1 MTSLEEVVVLGLQ
14 ALALLREVVDMLVQV
29 FNLKFFYDYYYF
41 FNLQTL
47 KLFLSVIFQNNVQ
60 KNNRIFY
67 SG

>member
-14 ALALLREVVDMLVQV
+14 ALALLRKVVDMLVQV
-29 FNLKFFYDYYYF
+29 FNLKFYDYYFF

-47 KLFLSVIFQNNVQ
+47 KLFLFVIFQNNVQ